1 MLIQELID
9 HSNEIVAPLS
19 LLWWKGLVSCFVVIS
34 LVIISSRNK
43 SIKFK
48 QITSTYFAYLAII
61 IYVTTN
67 IFAIIIGKW
76 TIQDF
81 LPLHL
86 CNISYFI
93 CILVLLNK
101 KQWMYEWTLLL
112 ALPSALNAL
121 ITPELIWGSSNW
133 HIFEY
138 YFMHGSLIL
147 VPLYL
152 MFVMNYKLRIL
163 SWWKTFLRAQIVF
176 VFVFSLN
183 LILDTNY
190 MFLLSKPSVNNPLI
204 IGEWPFYI
212 LVVQLI
218 GFIHIF
224 IVYQLSPK
232 YIN

>member
-1 MLIQELID
+1 MLIHELI
-9 HSNEIVAPLS
+9 EPLS
-19 LLWWKGLVSCFVVIS
+19 SLWWKGIIICFVVIS
-34 LVIISSRNK
+34 LLILLLRNK
-43 SIKFK
+43 SIEFK
-48 QITSTYFAYLAII
+48 EKTSTYFAYLAII
-61 IYVTTN
+61 FYVSTN
-67 IFAIIIGKW
+67 IFALIIGNW

-112 ALPSALNAL
+112 AMPSALNAL

-138 YFMHGSLIL
+138 YFMHGILIL

-152 MFVMNYKLRIL
+152 MFIMNYKLRIF

-176 VFVFSLN
+176 VIVYSLN

-190 MFLLSKPSVNNPLI
+190 MFLLSKPEVNNPFI
-204 IGEWPFYI
+204 IGDWPFYI
-212 LVVQLI
+212 
-218 GFIHIF
+218 IF
-224 IVYQLSPK
+224 IQIIGLLHIVVIYKLSPK
-232 YIN
+232 YIK

>member
-1 MLIQELID
+1 MLLHELI
-9 HSNEIVAPLS
+9 EPLTS
-19 LLWWKGLVSCFVVIS
+19 LWWKGIVICFVVIS
-34 LVIISSRNK
+34 LLVLSLRKK
-43 SIKFK
+43 SIGVKE
-48 QITSTYFAYLAII
+48 IASRYFAYLAII
-61 IYVTTN
+61 VYVTTN
-67 IFAIIIGKW
+67 IFTVIMGNW
-76 TIQDF
+76 TVQDF

-138 YFMHGSLIL
+138 YFTHGSLIF

-152 MFVMNYKLRIL
+152 MFVMNYKLRIF
-163 SWWKTFLRAQIVF
+163 SWWKTFLKAQIVILI
-176 VFVFSLN
+176 VFLLN

-190 MFLLSKPSVNNPLI
+190 MFLLSKPLVNNPFI
-204 IGEWPFYI
+204 IGDWPFYI
-212 LVVQLI
+212 LFVQLI
-218 GFIHIF
+218 GFLHIVL
-224 IVYQLSPK
+224 IYKISPK
-232 YIN
+232 YIK

>member
-1 MLIQELID
+1 MLIHELI
-9 HSNEIVAPLS
+9 EPLS
-19 LLWWKGLVSCFVVIS
+19 PLWLKGILSCFVVIS
-34 LVIISSRNK
+34 LVILSLRNK
-43 SIKFK
+43 SFGFK
-48 QITSTYFAYLAII
+48 EKISMYFAYLAII
-61 IYVTTN
+61 FYVTTN
-67 IFAIIIGKW
+67 IFYLIIGNW

-112 ALPSALNAL
+112 AMPSALNAL

-138 YFMHGSLIL
+138 YFMHGSLIF

-152 MFVMNYKLRIL
+152 MFVMNYKLRIF

-176 VFVFSLN
+176 VIVFSLN
-183 LILDTNY
+183 LLLDTNY
-190 MFLLSKPSVNNPLI
+190 MFLLSKPLVDNPLV
-204 IGEWPFYI
+204 IGDWPFYI
-212 LVVQLI
+212 LFVQLI
-218 GFIHIF
+218 GFLHIVV
-224 IVYQLSPK
+224 IYKLSPK
-232 YIN
+232 YIK

>member
-1 MLIQELID
+1 MPIHELI
-9 HSNEIVAPLS
+9 EPLS
-19 LLWWKGLVSCFVVIS
+19 LIWWEGIIICFVVIS
-34 LVIISSRNK
+34 LLILLLRNK
-43 SIKFK
+43 SIEFK
-48 QITSTYFAYLAII
+48 EKTSTYFAYLAII
-61 IYVTTN
+61 FYVSTN
-67 IFAIIIGKW
+67 IFALIIGNW

-112 ALPSALNAL
+112 AMPSALNAL
-121 ITPELIWGSSNW
+121 ITPELIWGSTNW
-133 HIFEY
+133 YIFEY

-152 MFVMNYKLRIL
+152 MFVMNYKLRIF

-176 VFVFSLN
+176 VIVFLLN

-190 MFLLSKPSVNNPLI
+190 MFLLSKPLVNNPLI
-204 IGEWPFYI
+204 IGDWPFYI
-212 LVVQLI
+212 LFVQLI
-218 GFIHIF
+218 GLLHIV
-224 IVYQLSPK
+224 IIYKLSPK
-232 YIN
+232 LIK

>member
-1 MLIQELID
+1 
-9 HSNEIVAPLS
+9 
-19 LLWWKGLVSCFVVIS
+19 LLT
-34 LVIISSRNK
+34 NK

-48 QITSTYFAYLAII
+48 EITSLYFAYLAII
-61 IYVTTN
+61 IYVITN
-67 IFAIIIGKW
+67 IFTIIMGEW
-76 TIQDF
+76 TFKDF

-93 CILVLLNK
+93 CILVLLYK
-101 KQWMYEWTLLL
+101 KQWMYEWALML
-112 ALPSALNAL
+112 AMPSALNAL

-152 MFVMNYKLRIL
+152 MFIMNYKLRIF

-176 VFVFSLN
+176 VIVFTLN

-190 MFLLSKPSVNNPLI
+190 MFLLSKPLVDSLLI
-204 IGEWPFYI
+204 IGDWPFYI
-212 LVVQLI
+212 IFVQIIGLLHIVVI
-218 GFIHIF
+218 
-224 IVYQLSPK
+224 YKLSPK
-232 YIN
+232 HIK

>member
-1 MLIQELID
+1 MMLIHELI
-9 HSNEIVAPLS
+9 EPLS
-19 LLWWKGLVSCFVVIS
+19 SLWWKGIIICFVVIS
-34 LVIISSRNK
+34 LLILLLRNK
-43 SIKFK
+43 SIEFK
-48 QITSTYFAYLAII
+48 EKTSTYFAYLAII
-61 IYVTTN
+61 FYVSTN
-67 IFAIIIGKW
+67 IFALIIGNW

-112 ALPSALNAL
+112 AMPSALNAL
-121 ITPELIWGSSNW
+121 ITPELIWGSTNW
-133 HIFEY
+133 YIFEY

-152 MFVMNYKLRIL
+152 MFVMNYKLRIF

-176 VFVFSLN
+176 VIVFLLN

-190 MFLLSKPSVNNPLI
+190 MFLLSKPLVNNPLI
-204 IGEWPFYI
+204 IGDWPFYI
-212 LVVQLI
+212 LFVQLI
-218 GFIHIF
+218 GLLHIV
-224 IVYQLSPK
+224 IIYKLSPK
-232 YIN
+232 LIK

>member
-1 MLIQELID
+1 MMLIHELI
-9 HSNEIVAPLS
+9 EPLS
-19 LLWWKGLVSCFVVIS
+19 SLWWKGIIICFVVIS
-34 LVIISSRNK
+34 LLILLSRNK
-43 SIKFK
+43 SIEFK
-48 QITSTYFAYLAII
+48 EKTSTYFAYLAII
-61 IYVTTN
+61 FYVSTN
-67 IFAIIIGKW
+67 IFALIIGNW

-112 ALPSALNAL
+112 AMPSALNAL
-121 ITPELIWGSSNW
+121 ITPELIWGSTNW
-133 HIFEY
+133 YIFEY

-152 MFVMNYKLRIL
+152 MFVMNYKLRIF

-176 VFVFSLN
+176 VIVFLLN

-190 MFLLSKPSVNNPLI
+190 MFLLSKPLVNNPLI
-204 IGEWPFYI
+204 IGDWPFYI
-212 LVVQLI
+212 LFVQLI
-218 GFIHIF
+218 GLLHIV
-224 IVYQLSPK
+224 IIYKLSPK
-232 YIN
+232 LIK

>member
-1 MLIQELID
+1 MLLHELI
-9 HSNEIVAPLS
+9 EPLTS
-19 LLWWKGLVSCFVVIS
+19 LWWKGIVICFVVIS
-34 LVIISSRNK
+34 LLVLSLRKK
-43 SIKFK
+43 SIGVKE
-48 QITSTYFAYLAII
+48 IASRYFAYLAII
-61 IYVTTN
+61 VYVTTN
-67 IFAIIIGKW
+67 IFTVIMGNW
-76 TIQDF
+76 TVQDF

-138 YFMHGSLIL
+138 YFTHGSLIF

-152 MFVMNYKLRIL
+152 MFVMNYKLRIF
-163 SWWKTFLRAQIVF
+163 SWWKTFLKAQIVILI
-176 VFVFSLN
+176 VFSLN

-190 MFLLSKPSVNNPLI
+190 MFLLSKPLVNNPFI
-204 IGEWPFYI
+204 IGDWPFYI
-212 LVVQLI
+212 LFVQLI
-218 GFIHIF
+218 GFLHIVL
-224 IVYQLSPK
+224 IYKLSPK
-232 YIN
+232 YIK

>member
-1 MLIQELID
+1 MPTHAIIE
-9 HSNEIVAPLS
+9 PLTS
-19 LLWWKGLVSCFVVIS
+19 LWWKGIIICFVVIS
-34 LVIISSRNK
+34 LLILLLRNK
-43 SIKFK
+43 SIEFK
-48 QITSTYFAYLAII
+48 EKTSTYFAYLAII
-61 IYVTTN
+61 FYVSTN
-67 IFAIIIGKW
+67 IFALIIGNW

-112 ALPSALNAL
+112 AMPSALNAL
-121 ITPELIWGSSNW
+121 ITPELIWGSTNW
-133 HIFEY
+133 YIFEY

-152 MFVMNYKLRIL
+152 MFVMNYKLRIF

-176 VFVFSLN
+176 VIVFLLN

-190 MFLLSKPSVNNPLI
+190 MFLLSKPLVNNPLI
-204 IGEWPFYI
+204 IGDWPFYI
-212 LVVQLI
+212 LFVQLI
-218 GFIHIF
+218 GLLHIV
-224 IVYQLSPK
+224 IIYKLSPK
-232 YIN
+232 LIK